1 MKAGELRERFA
12 FYQRD
17 AATDDG
23 YGNTIGA
30 WVEQF
35 TCAAGLTP
43 LRRGEAVQASRLAGV
58 QPFILRIR
66 ASTDSRAVTTAW
78 RARDTRTAKVYNIRT
93 VEPSADRVMIECL
106 VEEGV
111 ADG

>member
-1 MKAGELRERFA
+1 MRAGELRGRFA
-12 FYQRD
+12 FDERGT
-17 AATDDG
+17 ATDDG
-23 YGNTIGA
+23 FGNTVGA
-30 WVEQF
+30 WVERF
-35 TCAAGLTP
+35 TCNAGITP
-43 LRRGEAVQASRLAGV
+43 LRRGEAVQAARLSGV
-58 QPFILRIR
+58 QPYILKIR
-66 ASTDSRAVTTAW
+66 ASSDSRVVTPAW